1 MYKQCSHVLPACLL
15 RLLSQ
20 KIYVPYTFRI
30 KSVIT
35 GFNNE
40 VYFAVHGLLS
50 VDSYTV

>member
-1 MYKQCSHVLPACLL
+1 MQSRAR
-15 RLLSQ
+15 RLFAKIIAAQ

-40 VYFAVHGLLS
+40 AYFAVHGLLS
-50 VDSYTV
+50 VDSRIV